1 MGITNFFSFLY
12 SPGATKAQKLYI
24 ETGKVIAIERS
35 KINLKGAKKGDATS
49 TAIILEPSGKTFN
62 NGSAKKLYILFANGV
77 SIRAQIA
84 IVEIIISSLFRS
96 SKRWSVKE

>member
-24 ETGKVIAIERS
+24 ETGNVIAIERS
-35 KINLKGAKKGDATS
+35 RINLKGAKNGDATS

-62 NGSAKKLYILFANGV
+62 NGSARKLYILFANGV
-77 SIRAQIA
+77 SRRAQIA
-84 IVEIIISSLFRS
+84 TVEIMIKSLFLS
-96 SKRWSVKE
+96 SNR